1 MSKLKNTILVTI
13 LDWMIFLASF
23 NIQEKKYSFIIAVV
37 CIVIMM
43 VLSKIILDIIIESIE
58 KRHNLIDSM
67 FVELKNNSDQN
78 GNLVIDKINE
88 VNMQNEKLLKELS
101 ETNKDMSDN
110 LLSSIKLNKELISNL
125 KNYNLEINKI
135 LENNISSMSDEILK
149 YQNQNVEIVKNIEIL
164 LTQYNEKLL
173 DNIKSMNT
181 SLENNI
187 NTGTNNIIDEL
198 LNNNKKLSED
208 ITNSIQKVDNIVDE
222 SNKVISRSFSDISL
236 EIKNNNEGSIGRLDE
251 LSKNITSNLQDM
263 GVLFDG
269 ILRRMEDTIKNQN
282 EKNNRE
288 LNRSI
293 EGNVKKLKKEISEG
307 NNQSIEILES
317 MKEEQIHNIEEVKY
331 IVQKITGLQQEL
343 LKAMDDNQKKMLELN
358 EEDINLMKEMIR

>member
-1 MSKLKNTILVTI
+1 MSKLKNILLVTI

-43 VLSKIILDIIIESIE
+43 VLSKKILDIIIESIE
-58 KRHNLIDSM
+58 KRHSSIDRM
-67 FVELKNNSDQN
+67 FIELKNNCDQN

-88 VNMQNEKLLKELS
+88 VHVQNEKLLKELS
-101 ETNKDMSDN
+101 ETNKGMSDN
-110 LLSSIKLNKELISNL
+110 LFSLIGLNKELITNL
-125 KNYNLEINKI
+125 NNYNLEINEI
-135 LENNISSMSDEILK
+135 LKNNISSMSDEILK
-149 YQNQNVEIVKNIEIL
+149 YQNQNVEIVKNIEVL
-164 LTQYNEKLL
+164 LTKYNEKLL
-173 DNIKSMNT
+173 NNIESMNI

-208 ITNSIQKVDNIVDE
+208 MINSIQKVDNIVDE

-236 EIKNNNEGSIGRLDE
+236 EIKNNNETSIGRLDE
-251 LSKNITSNLQDM
+251 LSKNITSNLQNM
-263 GVLFDG
+263 GILFDST
-269 ILRRMEDTIKNQN
+269 LRGMDDTIKKQN
-282 EKNNRE
+282 EKNNRD

-317 MKEEQIHNIEEVKY
+317 LKEEQVHNIEEVKN
-331 IVQKITGLQQEL
+331 IVQNITGLQQEL
-343 LKAMDDNQKKMLELN
+343 LKAMNANQKKMLELN